1 MDKRAQTI
9 VVIFCISESKCGLT
23 LQEAF
28 ETTAQI
34 SEELKKKT
42 EFDGVFAN
50 LIDVIDRFSSFLC

>member
-28 ETTAQI
+28 ENTAQI
-34 SEELKKKT
+34 SEELKKT